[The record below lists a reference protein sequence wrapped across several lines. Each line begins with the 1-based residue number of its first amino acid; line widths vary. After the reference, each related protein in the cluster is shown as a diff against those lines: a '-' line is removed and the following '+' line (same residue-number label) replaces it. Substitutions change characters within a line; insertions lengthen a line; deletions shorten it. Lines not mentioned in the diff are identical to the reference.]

1 MNKTLST
8 GVAALALVA
17 GCGKSPTA
25 PPPPAV
31 SLVMSPSVDMIRIK
45 ATESFSVTTSS
56 GNGGPRVVSASWTS
70 DNPAVASVEASGR
83 ATANASGRATLTAAA
98 EGARATHTLRVV
110 PDYQGQW
117 DGVTRVVAC
126 TADGDFQGICDGLE
140 QGGPPIRLSFRQDR
154 DAVSGEVDFDGA
166 HGPVSTSIQIDGRLV
181 MSSMLT
187 LTIEDITLDVTLAEW
202 DTASTDNQRM
212 AGRFRLEIRHPLL
225 AGSWTLNGEIARLQ
239 KTSQSSVASQGRSGT
254 SAMVGALRSVLRRRR

>member
-25 PPPPAV
+25 PPAAV
-31 SLVMSPSVDMIRIK
+31 SLVISPAVDLIRIK
-45 ATESFSVTTSS
+45 ASESFTVTAS
-56 GNGGPRVVSASWTS
+56 GNGAPRAIAASWSS
-70 DNPAVASVEASGR
+70 DNPAIASVDVSGR
-83 ATANASGRATLTAAA
+83 VTANTSGRATLTAAA
-98 EGARATHTLRVV
+98 EGVRATHTLRVV

-126 TADGDFQGICDGLE
+126 TADGDFQGACDGIVG
-140 QGGPPIRLSFRQDR
+140 GGPRIRLSFTQDR

-181 MSSMLT
+181 MTSTLS
-187 LTIEDITLDVTLAEW
+187 LTIEEITFDVALAEW
-202 DTASTDNQRM
+202 DAASTDNQRM
-212 AGRFRLEIRHPLL
+212 AGRFRLEIRHPRL
-225 AGSWTLNGEIARLQ
+225 AGSWTLNGELATLL
-239 KTSQSSVASQGRSGT
+239 KTSQSSVSSQGGSGA
-254 SAMVGALRSVLRRRR
+254 SVVVGALRSVLRRRR